1 MVNNMVWN
9 GKRILIYVLG
19 LSLLGLCVTLIQL
32 TNLGMAPW
40 DAMYR
45 NLYEGIPLEYKYLNP
60 IIAMIL
66 IPIAYAIQ
74 KKKASLWMLFP
85 FVISFYIGLVIDS
98 LLLVIPSVA
107 SLSLVF
113 NVLYLVLAIVV
124 CAIGLNMVVYCKYPL
139 PALDE
144 PCYGIGVVF
153 KKSYGF
159 GKLVGELFALV
170 LAIVFG
176 IYFQHQSQAFFIGP
190 TTILFAFAIGFAIER
205 FKQPVT
211 KGLMYFEHHRSVRRQ
226 SNEKGL

>member
-1 MVNNMVWN
+1 MKYPY
-9 GKRILIYVLG
+9 KRMLIYVVG

-45 NLYEGIPLEYKYLNP
+45 NLYEGIPLEYKFLNP
-60 IIAMIL
+60 MIAMVL

-85 FVISFYIGLVIDS
+85 FLISFYIGLVIDS

-107 SLSLVF
+107 TLSIGWNL
-113 NVLYLVLAIVV
+113 LYLALAIIV
-124 CAIGLNMVVYCKYPL
+124 CAIGLNMVVYCKFPL

-144 PCYGIGVVF
+144 LCYGIGVLF

-159 GKLVGELFALV
+159 GKLIGELIALV

-176 IYFQHQSQAFFIGP
+176 LYFQHQAVIFYIGP
-190 TTILFAFAIGFAIER
+190 TTIIFAFAIGFAIER
-205 FKQPVT
+205 FKKPVT
-211 KGLMYFEHHRSVRRQ
+211 KGLMYLEYHRSVRRQ
-226 SNEKGL
+226 PD